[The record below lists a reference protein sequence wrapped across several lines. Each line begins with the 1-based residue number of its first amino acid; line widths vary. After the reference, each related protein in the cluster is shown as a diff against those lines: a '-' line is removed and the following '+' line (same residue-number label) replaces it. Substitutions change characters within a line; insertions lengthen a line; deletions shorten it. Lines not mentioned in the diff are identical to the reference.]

1 MTLGD
6 QMRQR
11 YPRLIRCLQRVHRL
25 SEAEVLTAVVEYAI
39 FGITDDT
46 NETTLA
52 SLGGPLAILQW
63 GIRRRHFHTTDR

>member
-11 YPRLIRCLQRVHRL
+11 YPRLIRSVQRVHRL
-25 SEAEVLTAVVEYAI
+25 SEHAALTAVVEYAI

-46 NETTLA
+46 NETQLA
-52 SLGGPLAILQW
+52 SL
-63 GIRRRHFHTTDR
+63 

>member
-11 YPRLIRCLQRVHRL
+11 YPRLIRSVQRVHRL
-25 SEAEVLTAVVEYAI
+25 SEDVVLAALVEYAI

-46 NETTLA
+46 NETNLA
-52 SLGGPLAILQW
+52 SLGGPLAILRQ
-63 GIRRRHFHTTDR
+63 GISRRHFHPTDR